1 MKRTG
6 LALATALACLPLS
19 THAEGFLHAQGKE
32 IVDGTGR
39 PVILR
44 GMGLGGWML
53 QEGYMLNAGGLPQH
67 VMRQKMIELIGPQ
80 RTAEFYTAWL
90 DNDVTKADIDYMA
103 AAGFNSV
110 RLPMHYE
117 LFTPAVEDEP
127 VKGKITFKEDGF
139 KRIDAL
145 LKWCADN
152 HIYLILDLHAAPGGQ
167 GNDLPIA
174 DRDPAEPSLWDDPQ
188 NQDKMVALWVELA
201 RRYKESPWIGGY
213 DLLNEPNWGF
223 QSKADT
229 HGCSET
235 GNAPLAA
242 LYARTIKAVR
252 AVDTNH
258 LIFVEGNCWGNNY
271 KGMTPDWDGNLALSF
286 HKYWNNTTPDTI
298 QDYLDLRDRFGKPL
312 WNGES
317 GENSNEWFAAD
328 IRMIESRDIGWA
340 WWPLKKFGFNNPLQV
355 DANPGMARIT
365 DYWAGKAPKPSAD
378 DAYASLMT
386 LATHDIRFENTIQHP
401 DVIDALLRQP
411 GSDATL
417 PYGHHVITANGGD
430 IPAAD
435 YDMGR
440 NGIAYFD
447 TTSADTHVSTGGP
460 WTKGND
466 GATYRNDGVDLA
478 RDATGHVYVSQMQS
492 GEWLRYTVLAD
503 TGGSYE
509 LTLTAGSGTLSM
521 TLNGDAVA
529 PGKVTL
535 DSGRNTLIVK
545 ADTSGVDLSAIR
557 FSAVK

>member
-1 MKRTG
+1 MKRIG
-6 LALATALACLPLS
+6 LAFAAALACLPV
-19 THAEGFLHAQGKE
+19 TTQAEGFLHAQGKE
-32 IVDGTGR
+32 IVDGSGR

-67 VMRQKMIELIGPQ
+67 VMRQKMTDLIGPQ
-80 RTAEFYTAWL
+80 RTQEFYTAWL
-90 DNDVTKADIDYMA
+90 DNDITKADIDFMA
-103 AAGFNSV
+103 ASGFNSV

-127 VKGKITFKEDGF
+127 AKGKVTFKEDGF

-174 DRDPAEPSLWDDPQ
+174 DRDPARPSLWDDPQ

-201 RRYKESPWIGGY
+201 KRYKDSPWIGGY

-223 QSKADT
+223 QSKTDT

-235 GNAPLAA
+235 GNAPLSA

-298 QDYLDLRDRFGKPL
+298 QEYVNLRDQFGKPL

-328 IRMIESRDIGWA
+328 IRMVESRDIGWS
-340 WWPLKKFGFNNPLQV
+340 WWPLKKFGINNPLQI

-378 DAYASLMT
+378 DAYAALMK

-401 DVIDALLRQP
+401 DVVDALLRQP

-417 PYGHHVITANGGD
+417 PYGHHVITADGGD

-478 RDATGHVYVSQMQS
+478 RDEAGHVYVSQMQA
-492 GEWLRYTVLAD
+492 GEWLRYTVQAD
-503 TGGSYE
+503 AGGSYA
-509 LTLTAGSGTLSM
+509 LSLTASGGTLSM
-521 TLNGDAVA
+521 TLNGEAVT
-529 PGKVTL
+529 PGNVTL
-535 DSGRNTLIVK
+535 DPGRNTLIVN
-545 ADTSGVDLSAIR
+545 ADTSGIDLSAIR

>member
-1 MKRTG
+1 MKVSG
-6 LALATALACLPLS
+6 LVIAAALACLPV
-19 THAEGFLHAQGKE
+19 TTQAEGFLHAQGKE

-39 PVILR
+39 PVLLR

-67 VMRQKMIELIGPQ
+67 VMRQKMTELIGPQ
-80 RTAEFYTAWL
+80 RTSEFYTAWL
-90 DNDVTKADIDYMA
+90 DNDVTKADIDFMA
-103 AAGFNSV
+103 ASGFNSV

-127 VKGKITFKEDGF
+127 VRGKITFKEDGF

-174 DRDPAEPSLWDDPQ
+174 DRDPAKPSLWDGPQ
-188 NQDKMVALWVELA
+188 NQDKMVALWAELA
-201 RRYKESPWIGGY
+201 RRYKDSPWIGGY

-223 QSKADT
+223 QSNTDT

-235 GNAPLAA
+235 GNAPLSA

-271 KGMTPDWDGNLALSF
+271 KGMTPNWDGNLALSF

-298 QDYLDLRDRFGKPL
+298 QEYVNLRDQFNKPL

-328 IRMIESRDIGWA
+328 IRMVESRDIGWS
-340 WWPLKKFGFNNPLQV
+340 WWPLKKFGINNPLQI
-355 DANPGMARIT
+355 DANPGVKAVT
-365 DYWAGKAPKPSAD
+365 DYWTGKGPKPTAD
-378 DAYASLMT
+378 DAYKALMQ
-386 LATHDIRFENTIQHP
+386 LATHDVRFENNVPHP
-401 DVIDALLRQP
+401 DVTDALLRQP

-417 PYGHHVITANGGD
+417 LYGHHVVTKQGGD

-447 TTSADTHVSTGGP
+447 TTATDEHVSTGAKRTS
-460 WTKGND
+460 WND

-478 RDATGHVYVSQMQS
+478 RDATGQVYVSQMQA
-492 GEWLRYTVLAD
+492 GEWLRYTIEAD
-503 TGGSYE
+503 TGGSYA
-509 LTLTAGSGTLSM
+509 LNLTASGGTLSM
-521 TLNGDAVA
+521 TLNGETVT
-529 PGKVTL
+529 PGTVTL
-535 DSGRNTLIVK
+535 DSGRNTLIVE
-545 ADTSGVDLSAIR
+545 AETSCIDLSAIR

>member
-1 MKRTG
+1 MKVSG
-6 LALATALACLPLS
+6 LVIAAALACLPLS
-19 THAEGFLHAQGKE
+19 TQAEGFLHAQGKE
-32 IVDGTGR
+32 IVDGSGR

-67 VMRQKMIELIGPQ
+67 VMRQKMTELIGAK
-80 RTAEFYTAWL
+80 RTAEFYTVWL

-127 VKGKITFKEDGF
+127 VKGRITFREDGF
-139 KRIDAL
+139 RRIDAL

-174 DRDPAEPSLWDDPQ
+174 DRDPAKPSLWDSPQ

-201 RRYKESPWIGGY
+201 KRYKDSPWIGGY

-235 GNAPLAA
+235 GNAPLSA

-271 KGMTPDWDGNLALSF
+271 KGMTPDWDSNLALSF

-298 QDYLDLRDRFGKPL
+298 QEYVNLRDQFGKPL

-328 IRMIESRDIGWA
+328 IRMVESRDIGWS
-340 WWPLKKFGFNNPLQV
+340 WWPLKKFGINNPLQIG
-355 DANPGMARIT
+355 ANPGVKAVT
-365 DYWAGKAPKPSAD
+365 DYWTGKGPKPAAD
-378 DAYASLMT
+378 DAYKSLMQ
-386 LATHDIRFENTIQHP
+386 LATHDVRFENNVPHP
-401 DVIDALLRQP
+401 DVTDALLRQP

-417 PYGHHVITANGGD
+417 PYGHHVIAAQGGD

-447 TTSADTHVSTGGP
+447 TTASDEHVSTGAKRTS
-460 WTKGND
+460 WND

-478 RDATGHVYVSQMQS
+478 RDTTGHIYVSQMQA
-492 GEWLRYTVLAD
+492 GEWLRYTVQAD

-509 LTLTAGSGTLSM
+509 LNLTASGGTLSM
-521 TLNGDAVA
+521 TLNGETVA
-529 PGKVTL
+529 PGTVTL
-535 DSGRNTLIVK
+535 DPGRNTLIVK
-545 ADTSGVDLSAIR
+545 AETSGIDLAAIR
-557 FSAVK
+557 FRAVK